1 MDLANVIVGSVLTE
15 KSERLKAAR
24 THTLR
29 IASAATKLEVRQA
42 LKKLYDVD
50 VERVRVFFVRPKRR
64 LLGSGRVM
72 EKRHRWRKA
81 LVTLREGS
89 RALDLASFR
98 TNERI
103 HSAPHASAHL

>member
-1 MDLANVIVGSVLTE
+1 MQLTNVIVGPVVTE
-15 KSERLKAAR
+15 KAERLKVAR
-24 THTLR
+24 TYTLH
-29 IASAATKLEVRQA
+29 IAKGATKVEVRQA

-50 VERVRVFFVRPKRR
+50 VERVRVLLVRPKQR

-89 RALDLASFR
+89 RTLDLASFR
-98 TNERI
+98 TN
-103 HSAPHASAHL
+103 

>member
-1 MDLANVIVGSVLTE
+1 MDLTSVIVGSVLTE

-24 THTLR
+24 TYTLH
-29 IASAATKLEVRQA
+29 IASAATKVEVKQA

-50 VERVRVFFVRPKRR
+50 VERVRVLFVRPKRR

-89 RALDLASFR
+89 RTLDLASFR
-98 TNERI
+98 TN
-103 HSAPHASAHL
+103 

>member
-1 MDLANVIVGSVLTE
+1 MDITNVIVGSVVTE
-15 KSERLKAAR
+15 KAERLKAAR
-24 THTLR
+24 TYTLR
-29 IASAATKLEVRQA
+29 IAQNATKVEVRQA

-50 VERVRVFFVRPKRR
+50 VERVRVLLVRPKRR

-98 TNERI
+98 T
-103 HSAPHASAHL
+103 H

>member
-1 MDLANVIVGSVLTE
+1 MDLASVIVGSVLTE

-29 IASAATKLEVRQA
+29 IAQGATKVQVRQA

-50 VERVRVFFVRPKRR
+50 VERVRVLLVRPKRR

-72 EKRHRWRKA
+72 EKRHRWKKA

-89 RALDLASFR
+89 KALDLTSVR
-98 TNERI
+98 K
-103 HSAPHASAHL
+103 P

>member
-1 MDLANVIVGSVLTE
+1 MDFASVIVGPVLTE

-29 IASAATKLEVRQA
+29 VAEGATKVEVRQA
-42 LKKLYDVD
+42 LEKLHGVD
-50 VERVRVFFVRPKRR
+50 VERVRVLPVRPKRR

-89 RALDLASFR
+89 KALDSASLR
-98 TNERI
+98 K
-103 HSAPHASAHL
+103 L

>member
-1 MDLANVIVGSVLTE
+1 MQLTNVIVGPVVTE
-15 KSERLKAAR
+15 KAERLKAAQ
-24 THTLR
+24 TYTLR
-29 IASAATKLEVRQA
+29 IAKGATKVEVRQA

-50 VERVRVFFVRPKRR
+50 VERVRVLLVRPKRR

-89 RALDLASFR
+89 RSLDLTSFR
-98 TNERI
+98 TN
-103 HSAPHASAHL
+103 

>member
-1 MDLANVIVGSVLTE
+1 MDLTSVITGSVLTE

-24 THTLR
+24 TYTLR
-29 IASAATKLEVRQA
+29 IAQGATKLEVRQA

-50 VERVRVFFVRPKRR
+50 VEGVHVLRVRPKRR

-72 EKRHRWRKA
+72 EKRHGWRKA

-98 TNERI
+98 AN
-103 HSAPHASAHL
+103 